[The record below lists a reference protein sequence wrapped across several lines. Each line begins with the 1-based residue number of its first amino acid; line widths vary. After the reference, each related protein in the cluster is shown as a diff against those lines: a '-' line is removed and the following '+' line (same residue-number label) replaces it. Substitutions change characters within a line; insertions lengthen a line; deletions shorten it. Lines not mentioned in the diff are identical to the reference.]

1 MHPFLSVFCSLCV
14 ADLVTRLL
22 FNSRDPFYIPAA
34 RKTGGRL
41 LVQTLILLAILT
53 GLTPLRPL
61 DLRAALV
68 LIAYLGVYLVNQIF
82 WQRISRGHA
91 RFRWTHLTLIGI
103 TLCAAML
110 LARVPFTM
118 LPAIHIEGIAKWHIL
133 VGTTVY
139 LFTIFAG
146 GRLIRNWTKAL
157 GLPVLSPETPA
168 QLQNAGLYIGWLERF
183 LAVTAISVQAPALV
197 GLILTAKA
205 LARFPEF
212 KEPRFA
218 EYFLIGTLLSLALAT
233 GGGLIIVRMLY
244 GTFSLK

>member
-1 MHPFLSVFCSLCV
+1 MHPFLSAFLSLCLG
-14 ADLVTRLL
+14 DLATRLL
-22 FNSRDPFYIPAA
+22 FSPRDPFYIPAA
-34 RKTGGRL
+34 KKTGGRL
-41 LVQTLILLAILT
+41 LVQMPIVIAILIAV
-53 GLTPLRPL
+53 TPLGPV
-61 DLRAALV
+61 DLRMALV
-68 LIAYLGVYLVNQIF
+68 VIAYLGVYFVNQIF
-82 WQRISRGHA
+82 WQSMSTGHA
-91 RFRWTHLTLIGI
+91 RFRWTHLTLIGV
-103 TLCAAML
+103 TLCAADL
-110 LARVPFTM
+110 LARVPF
-118 LPAIHIEGIAKWHIL
+118 PAIPLIQVGDTAKWHLL

-233 GGGLIIVRMLY
+233 VGGLIIAKMLY